1 MKLPCVLLLAGCA
14 VTAHAQVYK
23 CTVDGKVTY
32 SQNPCERGD
41 ERVLTVPDAPAASPE
56 SARELERMR
65 RAGEQL
71 EKERVV
77 RETAQER
84 IDTSA
89 NRAAATRR
97 QRCDKLR
104 LQAKWAE
111 EDVRRAQPQAQ
122 EAARLKARRAA
133 DRIAVECPA

>member
-1 MKLPCVLLLAGCA
+1 MKLPFLLLAGFA
-14 VTAHAQVYK
+14 VTAQAQVYK

-32 SQNPCERGD
+32 SQTPCERGN
-41 ERVLTVPDAPAASPE
+41 EKVLAVPDAPSASPE
-56 SARELERMR
+56 SARELERVR
-65 RAGEQL
+65 RAGAQL
-71 EKERVV
+71 AKERVT

-84 IDTSA
+84 SDA
-89 NRAAATRR
+89 RADRAVASRR

>member
-14 VTAHAQVYK
+14 VTVHAQVYK

-32 SQNPCERGD
+32 SQIPCERGD
-41 ERVLTVPDAPAASPE
+41 EKVLAVPDAPAASPE

-65 RAGEQL
+65 RAGAQL

-84 IDTSA
+84 SDA
-89 NRAAATRR
+89 RADRAVATRR

>member
-1 MKLPCVLLLAGCA
+1 VKPPFLLLAGLA

-23 CTVDGKVTY
+23 CTVDGKITY
-32 SQNPCERGD
+32 SQVPCERGSAT
-41 ERVLTVPDAPAASPE
+41 VLAVPDAPSPSRE
-56 SARELERMR
+56 SARDVERMR
-65 RAGEQL
+65 RAGAQL
-71 EKERVV
+71 EKERVA
-77 RETAQER
+77 RDIAQER
-84 IDTSA
+84 FDA
-89 NRAAATRR
+89 RADRAAATRK

-133 DRIAVECPA
+133 DRIAVECPV

>member
-1 MKLPCVLLLAGCA
+1 
-14 VTAHAQVYK
+14 
-23 CTVDGKVTY
+23 
-32 SQNPCERGD
+32 
-41 ERVLTVPDAPAASPE
+41 
-56 SARELERMR
+56 MR

>member
-1 MKLPCVLLLAGCA
+1 MKLHFLFLASFA
-14 VTAHAQVYK
+14 MTAHAQIYK
-23 CTVDGKVTY
+23 CTADGKVTY
-32 SQNPCERGD
+32 SQTPCERGN
-41 ERVLTVPDAPAASPE
+41 EKVLPVPDAPAASPA
-56 SARELERMR
+56 SGRELERVR
-65 RAGEQL
+65 RAGAQL
-71 EKERVV
+71 EKERTA

-84 IDTSA
+84 SDA
-89 NRAAATRR
+89 RADRAVASRR

-111 EDVRRAQPQAQ
+111 EDARRAQPQAQ